1 MSDLKIPVALV
12 FAMAVQL
19 VALVWY
25 ISGMVHDIEH
35 LEGTV
40 SAQED
45 IIELQKLIKDDN
57 LPFCDGGFFWG
68 HQFQEESMKD
78 YKKIDL
84 KFCKDALKWIK
95 EGKEVWY
102 DCWW

>member
-1 MSDLKIPVALV
+1 MADMKIPVALV

-40 SAQED
+40 SAQQD
-45 IIELQKLIKDDN
+45 IIELLNAAVNDLWVFCTFTENRWAEAYVDDMVYERV
-57 LPFCDGGFFWG
+57 CG
-68 HQFQEESMKD
+68 S
-78 YKKIDL
+78 
-84 KFCKDALKWIK
+84 
-95 EGKEVWY
+95 KEVEN
-102 DCWW
+102 

>member
-1 MSDLKIPVALV
+1 MSDMKIPVALV

-40 SAQED
+40 SAQQD
-45 IIELQKLIKDDN
+45 LLNIIDQDVNDLWT
-57 LPFCDGGFFWG
+57 FCTFT
-68 HQFQEESMKD
+68 EN
-78 YKKIDL
+78 
-84 KFCKDALKWIK
+84 KWAEAYTSDMVYERLCGTK
-95 EGKEVWY
+95 EFVEQ
-102 DCWW
+102 